1 MVFVPSES
9 GRVAFWSAA
18 HLSPLW
24 CSGESTDNEDQSD
37 RFAYVPFACRPRIR
51 ASAAPDL
58 AGDRAGDRVL
68 CDPQPD
74 LGPDVAA
81 RASLVCRLLILTLA
95 ILAFA
100 GLVRRGPSEQRFV
113 VFATDVSRSVAGGG
127 RQAAEQFI
135 QSALQQQ
142 GGHEAAFIPFAGKPG
157 AVATEPQFTAETLD
171 VNSSD
176 PAAALQLAAATIP
189 ADFVPQVVL
198 LTDGNETRGDLA
210 RAALGVGVPVAVV
223 PLPGFGPRGLRHGL
237 DGASRGRSGRGRAVG
252 SRDPIEL
259 GNEGRGGTAPR
270 RRTRRTLRRSAAAR
284 REPDPPA
291 NAAGRGGGRRRHT
304 GRHLHGASGGE
315 TGHDRREQ
323 SAPRA
328 SGCQPAFASS
338 AGRRGTCRD
347 RVVPRCAGLA
357 GVRCD
362 CPAARGTGGQTRRRW
377 TLSTCWSSP
386 TCRPRT

>member
-1 MVFVPSES
+1 MVPLLAALEFEHPLRLIWLAIAPVIVYFAIRS
-9 GRVAFWSAA
+9 RTSA
-18 HLSPLW
+18 PTW
-24 CSGESTDNEDQSD
+24 
-37 RFAYVPFACRPRIR
+37 RR
-51 ASAAPDL
+51 A
-58 AGDRAGDRVL
+58 
-68 CDPQPD
+68 
-74 LGPDVAA
+74 
-81 RASLVCRLLILTLA
+81 ASLACRLLILTLA

-223 PLPGFGPRGLRHGL
+223 PLPAFGPEVCVTDLTAPAEVAPGADVPWEVVIQANLETRG
-237 DGASRGRSGRGRAVG
+237 DV
-252 SRDPIEL
+252 
-259 GNEGRGGTAPR
+259 GTAPR
-270 RRTRRTLRRSAAAR
+270 RRTRRTLRRSTAAR
-284 REPDPPA
+284 REPGPPA
-291 NAAGRGGGRRRHT
+291 NAAGRGGGRRRHA
-304 GRHLHGASGGE
+304 GRHLHGAPDGE
-315 TGHDRREQ
+315 TRHDRREQ

-338 AGRRGTCRD
+338 AGRRGTCHD
-347 RVVPRCAGLA
+347 RIVPRCAGLA

-377 TLSTCWSSP
+377 TPSTCWSSP